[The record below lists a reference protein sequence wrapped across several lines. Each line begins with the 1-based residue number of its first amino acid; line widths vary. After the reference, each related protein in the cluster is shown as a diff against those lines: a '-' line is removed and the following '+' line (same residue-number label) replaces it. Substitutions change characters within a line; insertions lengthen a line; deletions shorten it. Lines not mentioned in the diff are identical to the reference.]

1 MSRSAFVR
9 GNTTNHEGD
18 RKKISEICQMYELF
32 EIMNKFEMKLDGFES
47 MSEFDVHKSINGMSR
62 P

>member
-9 GNTTNHEGD
+9 GNATNHEGD

-47 MSEFDVHKSINGMSR
+47 MSEFNVHKSINGMSR